1 MHIDWK
7 CIKCG
12 ENHLTLA
19 NDIDKDTTI
28 TLTCSTC
35 NTTFSY
41 KILSIKYSMNCLICD
56 SSNTPIKE
64 ETISSWY

>member
-7 CIKCG
+7 CINCG
-12 ENHLTLA
+12 EKHLALV

-35 NTTFSY
+35 NSTFSY
-41 KILSIKYSMNCLICD
+41 KILSIKYSANCLVSD
-56 SSNTPIKE
+56 FSNNHIKE
-64 ETISSWY
+64 QTISLLN